1 VLSAPEQKLLTH
13 EETLALLRQ
22 ARTGDKAAKEVLVV
36 RNAALVKSIVKKFLG
51 RGAEFE
57 DLMQIGNLGLVKAVM
72 NYRPEYEVRFST
84 YAVPMIAGEIKRFLR
99 DDGMIKVSRSLK
111 ESAFVIFRANE
122 KLKKELDRDPTL
134 EELSG
139 ETGITKEDIVLAT
152 EAVKAPVSIFEP
164 AFDDENSKMLL
175 IDTMSVSSDEDLID
189 NLMLKELMRKL
200 DPKER
205 KLIFLRFFKDKTQM
219 EIAKILGVSQ
229 VQVSRLITKTLNKL
243 QEAVK

>member
-1 VLSAPEQKLLTH
+1 MLEQKLLSH
-13 EETLALLRQ
+13 EETMAYLRQ
-22 ARTGDKAAKEVLVV
+22 AKTGDTEAKEILVV
-36 RNAALVKSIVKKFLG
+36 RNTALVKSIVKKFLG

-57 DLMQIGNLGLVKAVM
+57 DLMQIGNLGLIKAIM
-72 NYRPEYEVRFST
+72 NYSPEYEVRFST

-111 ESAFVIFRANE
+111 ETAFIIFRSNE

-134 EELSG
+134 DEISA
-139 ETGITKEDIVLAT
+139 ETGIAKEDIVVAT

-164 AFDDENSKMLL
+164 AYDDENSKMLL
-175 IDTMSVSSDEDLID
+175 IDTMSNTSDEDIID
-189 NLMLKELMRKL
+189 NLLLKELMTKL

-229 VQVSRLITKTLNKL
+229 VQVSRLITKTISKL
-243 QEAVK
+243 QEAIK

>member
-1 VLSAPEQKLLTH
+1 MQEQKLLTH
-13 EETLALLRQ
+13 EETIALLKK
-22 ARTGDKAAKEVLVV
+22 ARGGDKTAKETLVV

-57 DLMQIGNLGLVKAVM
+57 DLMQIGNLGLVKAIL

-111 ESAFVIFRANE
+111 ESAFVIFHANE

-134 EELSG
+134 EEISR
-139 ETGITKEDIVLAT
+139 ETGIAKEDIVLAT

-175 IDTMSVSSDEDLID
+175 IDTMSVESDEDIID
-189 NLMLKELMRKL
+189 NLMLKELLRKL

-205 KLIFLRFFKDKTQM
+205 KLLFLRFFKDKTQT

-229 VQVSRLITKTLNKL
+229 VQVSRLITKTINKL
-243 QEAVK
+243 QEAAK